1 MKTAIILLLSAV
13 LASGCASRGPVT
25 PAGSGEQAEE
35 NSGYAQSLPASDMGA
50 SRNSDQGPSGEQ
62 ESVDD
67 ASAGEAGN
75 ERPYTREL
83 TLEEE
88 IIHSGPSDAPAVDET
103 EAIGPENERQ
113 SIDLNNTFTLQ
124 LVAMESMEGAVN
136 YAQQYRID
144 PREAGVARIL
154 SQGKIYFVLAYGVYS
169 THTQAEQAS
178 LELQQQG
185 VPEPWIRRLGTLERL
200 SREANDAQ
208 PIP

>member
-1 MKTAIILLLSAV
+1 MKTAIILLLSV
-13 LASGCASRGPVT
+13 LLVSGCASRGSVT
-25 PAGSGEQAEE
+25 PADSGPRAEE
-35 NSGYAQSLPASDMGA
+35 DSGYAQSLPASDMGA
-50 SRNSDQGPSGEQ
+50 SRNSGQGPSGEQ

-67 ASAGEAGN
+67 ARTGEAGN

-88 IIHSGPSDAPAVDET
+88 IVRSSPSDAPTVEET
-103 EAIGPENERQ
+103 EADGTENERPA
-113 SIDLNNTFTLQ
+113 IDLNNTFTLQ

-154 SQGKIYFVLAYGVYS
+154 SQGKIYFVLAYGVYA

-208 PIP
+208 PTP